1 MKMYVSSSAVA
12 LESRIF
18 SLRLTVVWCICGRII
33 CVTRAGLRGG
43 GTWRRARGNWTKAMG
58 ESASRKTE
66 MPEPLGRGAAHRQRT
81 DAGPTASVWLGEDEL
96 RLALEACPSGMV
108 ISDAAGTIVLVNAEI
123 ETLFGYERCELVGQ
137 SVDMLLPPRLR
148 GKHPRQREAFA
159 AHPGPRAI
167 AGRDLWAMRKDGTEF
182 PVEVGLNPIHTRGG
196 MLVLSVVI
204 DLTERKRH
212 ERLKDEFVAMV
223 SHELRTPL
231 TSIAGSLGL
240 LVASAA
246 GKLPDNVARLL
257 TIAHSNSQRLARLIN
272 DILDI
277 ERIESGKVVFDFR
290 PVEIRSLVEQAIE
303 ADRGFA
309 ESYRVRVRLAE
320 DAVSGEVCVDVDRM
334 VQVMTNLLSNAI
346 KFSSADEEVAVTIE
360 SREAA
365 ARICVRDHGPGI
377 PDNFKPR
384 MFDKFAQADGSDARN
399 KSGTGL
405 GLSIVKQIVT
415 RLGGEIGFF
424 AAEGG
429 GTVFYVDLPWF
440 RRAAEQL
447 EHAAAQPHAGQLP
460 KEHDG
465 ENAAIETEVA

>member
-1 MKMYVSSSAVA
+1 
-12 LESRIF
+12 
-18 SLRLTVVWCICGRII
+18 
-33 CVTRAGLRGG
+33 
-43 GTWRRARGNWTKAMG
+43 MG

-66 MPEPLGRGAAHRQRT
+66 MPEPLGRAAAHRQRT

-148 GKHPRQREAFA
+148 GKHPRQREAFV

-257 TIAHSNSQRLARLIN
+257 TIAHNNSQRLARLIN

-277 ERIESGKVVFDFR
+277 ERMESGKVVFDFR
-290 PVEIRSLVEQAIE
+290 SVEIRSLVEQAIE
-303 ADRGFA
+303 ADRSFA
-309 ESYRVRVRLAE
+309 ESYRVGVRLAE
-320 DAVSGEVCVDVDRM
+320 DAASGDVCVDADRM

-346 KFSSADEEVAVTIE
+346 KFSPADQEVTVTIE

-377 PDNFKPR
+377 PDDFKSHV
-384 MFDKFAQADGSDARN
+384 FDRFAQAGGSDGRQ

-415 RLGGEIGFF
+415 RLGGEVGFF
-424 AAEGG
+424 AAESG

-447 EHAAAQPHAGQLP
+447 EHAAAHPNAGQLP
-460 KEHDG
+460 TEHDG
-465 ENAAIETEVA
+465 EDAAIKTEVA